1 MYAAAD
7 DRTAPYV
14 PERTAVVTSR
24 RRMPM
29 QGRMSPGRIT
39 TALNIMHGGLFI
51 HSSLWPTPS
60 PSYLRRLQQDTRKD
74 QVRK

>member
-29 QGRMSPGRIT
+29 QGRMSPRRIT
-39 TALNIMHGGLFI
+39 TEYDAWRTVYPFI
-51 HSSLWPTPS
+51 SFAHPS

>member
-39 TALNIMHGGLFI
+39 TEYDAWPTVYPFI
-51 HSSLWPTPS
+51 HLFGRPH
-60 PSYLRRLQQDTRKD
+60 RRLT
-74 QVRK
+74 